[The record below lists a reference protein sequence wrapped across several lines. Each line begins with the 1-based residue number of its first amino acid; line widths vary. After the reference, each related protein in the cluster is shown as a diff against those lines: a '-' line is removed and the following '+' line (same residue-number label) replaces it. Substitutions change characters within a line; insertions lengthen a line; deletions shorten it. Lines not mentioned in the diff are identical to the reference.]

1 MKLRYCL
8 SFQCPIFLHITGG
21 VWVVFIRHC
30 LRVSGWC
37 LEFVWEL
44 RRSED
49 VSIPN
54 PLAKANNR
62 YCPNKYPIMH
72 IKRLCVGLGVSMV
85 PEGVWMMPR
94 LCLRVFGKASI
105 PNLLGNRYIKLWYSD
120 IAFSSSALYCIKL
133 PMSWGVW
140 IVSGSVWMG
149 SEGVWRCIN
158 TKYFGKNLYRS
169 C

>member
-1 MKLRYCL
+1 MKVRYCL
-8 SFQCPIFLHITGG
+8 SFQCPTFLHITGG

-37 LEFVWEL
+37 LEFIWEL

-72 IKRLCVGLGVSMV
+72 IKRLCVGWVSR
-85 PEGVWMMPR
+85 W
-94 LCLRVFGKASI
+94 CLRVSGWCLDCVWGCLGRHQYQTSWEIDILSYDTQILPFLPVPSI
-105 PNLLGNRYIKLWYSD
+105 AYKCLL
-120 IAFSSSALYCIKL
+120 C
-133 PMSWGVW
+133 WGVW
-140 IVSGSVWMG
+140 
-149 SEGVWRCIN
+149 ECLDGVWGCLGM
-158 TKYFGKNLYRS
+158 Y
-169 C
+169 

>member
-54 PLAKANNR
+54 PLAKADNG

-72 IKRLCVGLGVSMV
+72 IKRLCVGWGVSMV

-94 LCLRVFGKASI
+94 LCLRVFGEASI

-120 IAFSSSALYCIKL
+120 IAFFPVPCIAYKCL
-133 PMSWGVW
+133 LCWGVW
-140 IVSGSVWMG
+140 
-149 SEGVWRCIN
+149 ECLDGVWGCLGM
-158 TKYFGKNLYRS
+158 Y
-169 C
+169 

>member
-72 IKRLCVGLGVSMV
+72 IKRLCVGWGVSMV

-94 LCLRVFGKASI
+94 LCLRGRHQYQTSWEIDILSYDTQILPFLPVPCIAYKC
-105 PNLLGNRYIKLWYSD
+105 LL
-120 IAFSSSALYCIKL
+120 C
-133 PMSWGVW
+133 WGVW
-140 IVSGSVWMG
+140 
-149 SEGVWRCIN
+149 ECLDGVWAEDV
-158 TKYFGKNLYRS
+158 
-169 C
+169 